1 MTFRPLH
8 LISKAKRMQYFEDTS
23 NIEYKFPTEK
33 VAIRYRL
40 VSIRPPQWMLDGVT
54 PYVLVYHIGM
64 EIWLHSSSGGAI
76 CKHMWRHHPPTG
88 LSDRRI

>member
-40 VSIRPPQWMLDGVT
+40 VSIRPPQ
-54 PYVLVYHIGM
+54 
-64 EIWLHSSSGGAI
+64 
-76 CKHMWRHHPPTG
+76 
-88 LSDRRI
+88 